1 MSLPL
6 ERGLQG
12 TNDAF
17 GLATF
22 APDHLPDVFG
32 NVPRPLALGLD
43 TQLFDPLVGVPPAVW
58 WHIRPDRRPAT
69 WGWRAPQRSRGTPPA
84 PAVVHDLPANVT
96 AVGVPARVIEIREE
110 GWHER

>member
-22 APDHLPDVFG
+22 APDHLPDVLG

-43 TQLFDPLVGVPPAVW
+43 TQPSCLTPSWEYLQRCGGISAPIVDQQRGGGVRPKGRAVP
-58 WHIRPDRRPAT
+58 R
-69 WGWRAPQRSRGTPPA
+69 QRLQSYTTSQP
-84 PAVVHDLPANVT
+84 T
-96 AVGVPARVIEIREE
+96 
-110 GWHER
+110 